1 MSDPET
7 RLRELKEAQ
16 DKIIQERHTAMI
28 RSEARAYLE
37 RKVEANHLQ
46 AKNHHLLAPLL
57 QESGQVDEALRR
69 LKFAV
74 LSNPQDLKA
83 RNDLALAIFK
93 LGRHYWQRAVN
104 EFKMILQLDS
114 ENFLGNK
121 NIAAVYAA
129 RGRYDEAFQHA
140 KAAVRIDPNDVGAR
154 RNLAQI
160 YDAIGNSREAVV
172 QNQYAVSRGPGRH
185 GAYDRGDAEAY
196 RRLAVQRAGRGET
209 KKGFAHEHYDAYR
222 ALSRKPFVLPDS
234 ERTVEILL
242 NARQDF

>member
-7 RLRELKEAQ
+7 RLRELNEAR
-16 DKIIQERHTAMI
+16 DKIIQQRHTAMI
-28 RSEARAYLE
+28 RAEARAYLE
-37 RKVEANHLQ
+37 SKISKDHMA

-57 QESGQVDEALRR
+57 QEAGDVDEGLRR

-93 LGRHYWQRAVN
+93 LGRHHWQRALN
-104 EFKMILQLDS
+104 EFKICLQIDPK
-114 ENFLGNK
+114 NFLAHK
-121 NIAAVYAA
+121 NLAAVYAA
-129 RGRYDEAFQHA
+129 RGKYAEAFKHG
-140 KAAVRIDPNDVGAR
+140 KTAVGLNPTDVGAQ

-160 YDAIGNSREAVV
+160 YDAMGNSREAV
-172 QNQYAVSRGPGRH
+172 NHNTTAIALGPGRH
-185 GAYDRGDAEAY
+185 GVYEAGDAAAY

-209 KKGFAHEHYDAYR
+209 KRGHAHEHYDAYR
-222 ALSRKPFVLPDS
+222 ALARKPFVLPDS

>member
-154 RNLAQI
+154 RNLGGDRA
-160 YDAIGNSREAVV
+160 APKRPRGRARR
-172 QNQYAVSRGPGRH
+172 RGPRL
-185 GAYDRGDAEAY
+185 
-196 RRLAVQRAGRGET
+196 RRERRGRGRC
-209 KKGFAHEHYDAYR
+209 G
-222 ALSRKPFVLPDS
+222 
-234 ERTVEILL
+234 
-242 NARQDF
+242 AR